1 MKPPDLLQSFMQARI
16 YNTTLHLNFIW
27 SSSGEKKD
35 DVTERASEH
44 EPEVRPESL
53 GSPYET
59 ASIETWMPK
68 SKLNIQGKSTENSE
82 NLTGDL
88 AAANNISD
96 AAGACCSPAC
106 EAALEDV
113 VSGHSETWGRILHPQ
128 PYRVQSQL
136 TWPSPEVK
144 IGLEY
149 PTCFIFMKQYNSL
162 WYIGKSQMRYLA
174 CAYGHNI
181 VNHVY
186 FHLKNNN

>member
-1 MKPPDLLQSFMQARI
+1 MRLVL
-16 YNTTLHLNFIW
+16 
-27 SSSGEKKD
+27 
-35 DVTERASEH
+35 V
-44 EPEVRPESL
+44 
-53 GSPYET
+53 
-59 ASIETWMPK
+59 
-68 SKLNIQGKSTENSE
+68 
-82 NLTGDL
+82 
-88 AAANNISD
+88 AAQLVKQQ
-96 AAGACCSPAC
+96 
-106 EAALEDV
+106 LEDV

-186 FHLKNNN
+186 FKKKFLKKRLAIEDVIN